1 MSNHPQ
7 HYSNNLELPQIKKET
22 LRWTLEILSNAV
34 CNGVKIIESNAKA
47 SSQYDGRGMYT
58 GELGIADAY
67 LRLAQQEPLLV
78 ETDSPRPDFFK
89 LASARIPAHDPIT
102 PLRIGGLSPLA
113 SRSPIAAVVLGILHK
128 CTTGRVETIS
138 AHDMKCLSDAVHL
151 ALNHGSTAFYH
162 GHDLGADEVLFGRAG
177 LLWALLNIRAA
188 ATDLPHAQMKIFQPI
203 ISHIPEIVRLII
215 DAGREGAAKY
225 KKSHGKTDA
234 LPLMW
239 PWKPGYY
246 GVGWAHGLCGIIPIL
261 LACDLD
267 ELANDAEDCLPEI
280 GGTISALCRI
290 CIAHNGHLP
299 TKIPHRSSSSRQ
311 SPLVQICHGAPA
323 ILSLL
328 GCALK
333 HTELVLEHWEPNWN
347 RAVRLATDRV
357 WEQGLLS
364 KGGGLCHGI
373 AGNAWPLLLLHDV
386 FEYNGTV
393 LDKARQNYTA
403 RVSDLDT
410 TEGPL
415 SGDLFLSRAIAMML
429 YARETLPYMASP
441 EAASNNH
448 RMPDNPYSLF
458 EGLSGTVCA
467 WAEASIVV
475 KARLRKLEVSGEDID
490 QDPVIRR
497 CRQKQLGFPCLGG
510 NGATGVL

>member
-7 HYSNNLELPQIKKET
+7 YYSNSLELPQIERAT
-22 LRWTLEILSNAV
+22 LSRTLEILTTAV
-34 CNGVKIIESNAKA
+34 CNGVKIIESSARA
-47 SSQYDGRGMYT
+47 SSQYDGRGVYT

-67 LRLAQQEPLLV
+67 LRLAQQEPLLI
-78 ETDSPRPDFFK
+78 ETASSLPDFLS
-89 LASARIPAHDPIT
+89 LASARIPAHGPDT

-113 SRSPIAAVVLGILHK
+113 SGSPIAAAVLRILQK
-128 CTTGRVETIS
+128 CATGRVETIS
-138 AHDMKCLSDAVHL
+138 AHDMKCLSNAVEL

-162 GHDLGADEVLFGRAG
+162 GHDLGADEILFGRAG

-188 ATDLPHAQMKIFQPI
+188 ATDLPHAQKKLIQPI
-203 ISHIPEIVRLII
+203 LSHIPEIVRLII
-215 DAGREGAAKY
+215 GAGREGAAKY
-225 KKSHGKTDA
+225 KRSHGKTDA

-246 GVGWAHGLCGIIPIL
+246 GVGWAHGLCGIIPVL
-261 LACDLD
+261 LACNLD
-267 ELANDAEDCLPEI
+267 ELANDADDYLSEV

-299 TKIPHRSSSSRQ
+299 TKIPLRSSSSRQ
-311 SPLVQICHGAPA
+311 SPLVQMCHGAPA
-323 ILSLL
+323 ILGLL

-333 HTELVLEHWEPNWN
+333 HKELVLEHWEPNWN
-347 RAVRLATDRV
+347 RAVCLATDRV

-386 FEYNGTV
+386 FEHQSTI
-393 LDKARQNYTA
+393 LDRARQNYTT
-403 RVSDLDT
+403 RVADPDANDST
-410 TEGPL
+410 L

-429 YARETLPYMASP
+429 YARETPPYNASP

-475 KARLRKLEVSGEDID
+475 KARLRKLEVGCGDID
-490 QDPVIRR
+490 QDPVFRR
-497 CRQKQLGFPCLGG
+497 CKQKQLGFPYLGG
-510 NGATGVL
+510 NGARGVL

>member
-1 MSNHPQ
+1 MSDHPQ
-7 HYSNNLELPQIKKET
+7 YYSNNLELSQIEKAT
-22 LRWTLEILSNAV
+22 LRRTLELLSSAV
-34 CNGVKIIESNAKA
+34 CNGVKIIESSAIA

-58 GELGIADAY
+58 GELGIAAAY
-67 LRLAQQEPLLV
+67 LRLAQQKSVLEGTASSL
-78 ETDSPRPDFFK
+78 PDFFS
-89 LASARIPAHDPIT
+89 LAGARIPSHVPDT

-113 SRSPIAAVVLGILHK
+113 SRSPIAAVVLKILHK
-128 CTTGRVETIS
+128 CATGRVENIS
-138 AHDMKCLSDAVHL
+138 AHGGTHDIECLRSAVHL

-177 LLWALLNIRAA
+177 LLWALLNIRAVT
-188 ATDLPHAQMKIFQPI
+188 TDLPHAQKEIFQPV
-203 ISHIPEIVRLII
+203 ISPIPELVRLII

-246 GVGWAHGLCGIIPIL
+246 GVGWAHGLCGIIPVL
-261 LACDLD
+261 LACNLD
-267 ELANDAEDCLPEI
+267 ELADSLPEI
-280 GGTISALCRI
+280 GGTISALCKI

-299 TKIPHRSSSSRQ
+299 TKIPIRSSSRQ
-311 SPLVQICHGAPA
+311 SPLVQMCHGAPA
-323 ILSLL
+323 ILGLL

-347 RAVRLATDRV
+347 HAVRLAADRV

-373 AGNAWPLLLLHDV
+373 AGNAWPFLLLHDV
-386 FEYNGTV
+386 FEYNSTI
-393 LDKARQNYTA
+393 LNRARLNYTTRA
-403 RVSDLDT
+403 SDLNT
-410 TEGPL
+410 TEGLL
-415 SGDLFLSRAIAMML
+415 SGDIFLSRAIAMML
-429 YARETLPYMASP
+429 YARETPPYNASP
-441 EAASNNH
+441 ETASNYH

-467 WAEASIVV
+467 WAEASIVIR
-475 KARLRKLEVSGEDID
+475 ARLRKLEVGGEHID
-490 QDPVIRR
+490 QDPVFRR

-510 NGATGVL
+510 NGATGAL